1 MDAALPLPAA
11 NDEPGS
17 NVKRCSPGC
26 HGVGERSKPPS
37 EPTPLPRPISSIGG
51 ITARGMP
58 APTGAGVME
67 AREEAGPVHWEEL
80 PGVWSGVAVPAA
92 TAKLAIGR
100 AFISACRM
108 ASRAAS

>member
-1 MDAALPLPAA
+1 
-11 NDEPGS
+11 
-17 NVKRCSPGC
+17 
-26 HGVGERSKPPS
+26 
-37 EPTPLPRPISSIGG
+37 
-51 ITARGMP
+51 
-58 APTGAGVME
+58 ME

-108 ASRAAS
+108 A